1 MSCFLLGC
9 HPRRT
14 SRNSRHLLAVGSFSL
29 SAVDSK
35 CLVCREL
42 GGDVAVPGGL
52 LWQDEQAVAFH
63 VPPVEEVG
71 NARPYLGH
79 LLVVTRR
86 HVARLGD
93 LTAEEA
99 AAVGRATARLAR
111 ALTETGGAE
120 WVYSAVIG
128 TGVPHFHLHLVPR
141 YPGTPRAVPWH
152 QVNQWEGARR
162 GGAEEIAEFVER
174 LRARIG

>member
-1 MSCFLLGC
+1 M
-9 HPRRT
+9 
-14 SRNSRHLLAVGSFSL
+14 
-29 SAVDSK
+29 DSK

-42 GGDVAVPGGL
+42 GGEVAVPGGL

-71 NARPYLGH
+71 NAPPYLGH

-99 AAVGRATARLAR
+99 AAVGCAAARLAR

-128 TGVPHFHLHLVPR
+128 TGAPHFHLHLVPR
-141 YPGTPRAVPWH
+141 YPGTPPEVAWHAVDE
-152 QVNQWEGARR
+152 WEGARR
-162 GGAEEIAEFVER
+162 GGTEEIAELVDL
-174 LRARIG
+174 LRASLAAQPQVS